1 MYDRDWLNSKPSHM
15 AGLEKR
21 REEKPAYV
29 PAIRLLDRLLVGA
42 PEERIQGRLNIRHPL
57 GRIRRRAHHSLHS
70 LLLPVSSRHNCEF
83 PIVTNFSSHR
93 LTGLSSH
100 LSKIPPLSQNPPL
113 PTMPLSTLRR
123 NSSYTKCSCI
133 RSTAELLHPK
143 RRGEKV
149 ETTGIATA

>member
-1 MYDRDWLNSKPSHM
+1 MDDRDWLNSKPLHM

-29 PAIRLLDRLLVGA
+29 PAIGLLNRLLVGA
-42 PEERIQGRLNIRHPL
+42 PEERIQGGLNILLGQQTLRQIRHPL

-70 LLLPVSSRHNCEF
+70 LLPVSSRHNCKF

-100 LSKIPPLSQNPPL
+100 LSKILPLSPNPPL

-123 NSSYTKCSCI
+123 NSSYTKCSLHTI
-133 RSTAELLHPK
+133 NRRTTAP
-143 RRGEKV
+143 
-149 ETTGIATA
+149 